1 LRSKLNK
8 KIKTKILA
16 IDNRKENLMPL
27 EAVLEGFE
35 YDLYSLLMAKWS

>member
-1 LRSKLNK
+1 LNK
-8 KIKTKILA
+8 KIKPQILA

-27 EAVLEGFE
+27 EAVLEDFE